1 MATYN
6 QLAMSGGGALGET
19 LTVAGAPYT
28 FTFTTPPFISQ
39 SVYGGDAYFILNSS
53 LGGNPLL
60 TTVNA
65 VGPLGLGSI
74 PLSNTVAGITVPA
87 ANKTFIFDVS
97 GDTGVGSRGQIALT
111 SGDLD
116 PTLTPPSTT
125 IISAVV
131 TRGGEGYVVGDGI
144 TITQNDLQA
153 AGFTNADASQQLD
166 IFLNYL
172 ENGGIGYGI
181 NADLGGVYNT
191 PTGDVRMEQFASSSD
206 GNNSIFNVGFNL
218 RQDVGFG
225 NGSFNFTPN
234 ADITANS
241 YTIQSTGHYT
251 LTIT

>member
-6 QLAMSGGGALGET
+6 QLAMAGGGALGEVLNAAQT
-19 LTVAGAPYT
+19 YT
-28 FTFTTPPFISQ
+28 FTINTPAFVSQ

-53 LGGNPLL
+53 VGGNPLL
-60 TTVNA
+60 SPITA
-65 VGPLGLGSI
+65 AGPLNQGSI
-74 PLSNTVAGITVPA
+74 PLSNVVAGITVPA
-87 ANKTFIFDVS
+87 ANKTFTFDVQ
-97 GDTGVGSRGQIALT
+97 GDNGGGGAIINLT

-125 IISAVV
+125 IISAMV
-131 TRGGEGYVVGDGI
+131 TKAGLNFRTGDGI

-153 AGFTNADASQQLD
+153 AGFTNADASQQFD
-166 IFLNYL
+166 VFTNYI
-172 ENGGIGYGI
+172 ETGYAI

-218 RQDVGFG
+218 RQDVGSG

-234 ADITANS
+234 VDIAANS

-251 LTIT
+251 LTIA

>member
-6 QLAMSGGGALGET
+6 QLAMSGGGALGEA

-28 FTFTTPPFISQ
+28 FTFSTPTFPSQ
-39 SVYGGDAYFILNSS
+39 SIYGGDAYFILNSS
-53 LGGNPLL
+53 VGGNPLL
-60 TTVNA
+60 SPINA
-65 VGPLGLGSI
+65 AGPLRLGSI
-74 PLSNTVAGITVPA
+74 PMSNTVAGITVPA
-87 ANKTFIFDVS
+87 ANKTFTFDVQ
-97 GDTGVGSRGQIALT
+97 GDNGGGGAVINLT

-116 PTLTPPSTT
+116 PTSTT
-125 IISAVV
+125 IISAMVV
-131 TRGGEGYVVGDGI
+131 KAGLNFRTGDGI

-153 AGFTNADASQQLD
+153 AGFTNADASQQFD
-166 IFLNYL
+166 VFTNYI
-172 ENGGIGYGI
+172 ETGYAI

-218 RQDVGFG
+218 RQDVGSG

-234 ADITANS
+234 VDIAANS

-251 LTIT
+251 LTIA

>member
-6 QLAMSGGGALGET
+6 QLAMSGGGALGEA

-28 FTFTTPPFISQ
+28 FTFSTPTFPSQ
-39 SVYGGDAYFILNSS
+39 SIYGGDAYFILNSS
-53 LGGNPLL
+53 VGGNPLL
-60 TTVNA
+60 SPINA
-65 VGPLGLGSI
+65 AGPLRLGSI
-74 PLSNTVAGITVPA
+74 PMSNTVAGITVPA
-87 ANKTFIFDVS
+87 ANKTFTFDVQ
-97 GDTGVGSRGQIALT
+97 GDNGGGGAVINLT

-116 PTLTPPSTT
+116 PTSTT
-125 IISAVV
+125 IISAMV
-131 TRGGEGYVVGDGI
+131 TKAGLNFRTGDGI

-153 AGFTNADASQQLD
+153 AGFTNADASQQFD
-166 IFLNYL
+166 VFTNYI
-172 ENGGIGYGI
+172 ETGYAI

-191 PTGDVRMEQFASSSD
+191 PTGDIRMEQFASSSD

-234 ADITANS
+234 ADIAANS

-251 LTIT
+251 LTIA

>member
-6 QLAMSGGGALGET
+6 QLAMSGGGALGEA

-28 FTFTTPPFISQ
+28 FTFSTPTFPSQ
-39 SVYGGDAYFILNSS
+39 SIYGGDAYFILNSS
-53 LGGNPLL
+53 VGGNPLL
-60 TTVNA
+60 SPINA
-65 VGPLGLGSI
+65 AGPLRLGSI
-74 PLSNTVAGITVPA
+74 PMSNTVGSIDGPGV
-87 ANKTFIFDVS
+87 NKTFTFDVQ
-97 GDTGVGSRGQIALT
+97 GDNGGGGAVINLT

-116 PTLTPPSTT
+116 PTSTT
-125 IISAVV
+125 IISAMVV
-131 TRGGEGYVVGDGI
+131 KAGLNFRTGDGI

-153 AGFTNADASQQLD
+153 AGFTNADDSQQFD
-166 IFLNYL
+166 VFTNYI
-172 ENGGIGYGI
+172 ETGYAI

-218 RQDVGFG
+218 RQDVGSG

-234 ADITANS
+234 VDIAANS

-251 LTIT
+251 LTIA

>member
-28 FTFTTPPFISQ
+28 FTFTTPTFPSQ

-65 VGPLGLGSI
+65 VGPLGLGPI
-74 PLSNTVAGITVPA
+74 PLSNEVAGITVPA
-87 ANKTFIFDVS
+87 ANKTFTFDVS
-97 GDTGVGSRGQIALT
+97 GVSGAGSRGQIALT

-116 PTLTPPSTT
+116 PTLAPPSTT
-125 IISAVV
+125 IISAMVV
-131 TRGGEGYVVGDGI
+131 SGGLNFRTGDGI

-153 AGFTNADASQQLD
+153 AGFTNAGDSQQID
-166 IFLNYL
+166 VFTNYI
-172 ENGGIGYGI
+172 ENGYAID
-181 NADLGGVYNT
+181 ADLGGVYNT
-191 PTGDVRMEQFASSSD
+191 PTGDVRMEQFASSSNSD
-206 GNNSIFNVGFNL
+206 GTIFNVGFNI

-225 NGSFNFTPN
+225 NGTFNFTPTST
-234 ADITANS
+234 IPANS

-251 LTIT
+251 LTIA

>member
-6 QLAMSGGGALGET
+6 QLAMSGGGALGEA

-28 FTFTTPPFISQ
+28 FTFSTPTFPSQ
-39 SVYGGDAYFILNSS
+39 SIYGGDAYFILNSS
-53 LGGNPLL
+53 VGGNPLL
-60 TTVNA
+60 SPINA
-65 VGPLGLGSI
+65 AGPLRLGSI
-74 PLSNTVAGITVPA
+74 PMSNTVGSIDGPGV
-87 ANKTFIFDVS
+87 NKTFTFDVQ
-97 GDTGVGSRGQIALT
+97 GDNGGGGAIINLT

-125 IISAVV
+125 IISAMVV
-131 TRGGEGYVVGDGI
+131 KAGLNFRTGDGI

-153 AGFTNADASQQLD
+153 AGFTNADDSQQFD
-166 IFLNYL
+166 VFTNYI
-172 ENGGIGYGI
+172 ETGYAI

-191 PTGDVRMEQFASSSD
+191 PTGDIRMEQFASSSD

-218 RQDVGFG
+218 RQDVGSG

-234 ADITANS
+234 VDIAANS

-251 LTIT
+251 LTIA

>member
-6 QLAMSGGGALGET
+6 QLAMSGGGALGEA

-28 FTFTTPPFISQ
+28 FTFSTPTFPSQ
-39 SVYGGDAYFILNSS
+39 SIYGGDAYFILNSS
-53 LGGNPLL
+53 VGGNPLL
-60 TTVNA
+60 SPINA
-65 VGPLGLGSI
+65 AGPLRLGSI
-74 PLSNTVAGITVPA
+74 PMSNTVAGITVPA
-87 ANKTFIFDVS
+87 ANKTFTFDVQ
-97 GDTGVGSRGQIALT
+97 GDNGGGGAVINLT

-125 IISAVV
+125 IISAMVV
-131 TRGGEGYVVGDGI
+131 KAGLNFRTGDGI

-153 AGFTNADASQQLD
+153 AGFTNADDSQQFD
-166 IFLNYL
+166 VFTNYI
-172 ENGGIGYGI
+172 ETGYAI

-218 RQDVGFG
+218 RQDVGSG

-234 ADITANS
+234 VDIAANS

-251 LTIT
+251 LTIA

>member
-6 QLAMSGGGALGET
+6 QLAMSGGGALGEA

-28 FTFTTPPFISQ
+28 FTFSTPTFPSQ
-39 SVYGGDAYFILNSS
+39 SIYGGDAYFILNSS
-53 LGGNPLL
+53 VGGNPLL
-60 TTVNA
+60 SPINA
-65 VGPLGLGSI
+65 AGPLRLGSI
-74 PLSNTVAGITVPA
+74 PMSNTVGSIDGPGV
-87 ANKTFIFDVS
+87 NKTFTFDVQ
-97 GDTGVGSRGQIALT
+97 GDNGGGGAVINLT

-125 IISAVV
+125 IISAMVV
-131 TRGGEGYVVGDGI
+131 KAGLNFRTGDGI

-153 AGFTNADASQQLD
+153 AGFTNADDSQQFD
-166 IFLNYL
+166 VFTNYI
-172 ENGGIGYGI
+172 ETGYAI

-218 RQDVGFG
+218 RQDVGSG

-234 ADITANS
+234 VDIAANS

-251 LTIT
+251 LTIA

>member
-6 QLAMSGGGALGET
+6 QLAMSGGGALGEA

-28 FTFTTPPFISQ
+28 FTFSTPTFPSQ
-39 SVYGGDAYFILNSS
+39 SIYGGDAYFILNSS
-53 LGGNPLL
+53 VGGNPLL
-60 TTVNA
+60 SPINA
-65 VGPLGLGSI
+65 AGPLRLGSI
-74 PLSNTVAGITVPA
+74 PMSNTVAGITVPA
-87 ANKTFIFDVS
+87 ANKTFTFDVQ
-97 GDTGVGSRGQIALT
+97 GDNGGGGAVINLT

-116 PTLTPPSTT
+116 PTSTT
-125 IISAVV
+125 IISAMV
-131 TRGGEGYVVGDGI
+131 TKAGLNFRTGDGI

-153 AGFTNADASQQLD
+153 AGFTNADASQQFD
-166 IFLNYL
+166 VFTNYI
-172 ENGGIGYGI
+172 ETGYAI

-218 RQDVGFG
+218 RQDVGSG

-234 ADITANS
+234 VDIAANS

-251 LTIT
+251 LTIA

>member
-28 FTFTTPPFISQ
+28 FTFTTPAFPSQ
-39 SVYGGDAYFILNSS
+39 SIYGGDAYFILNSS

-65 VGPLGLGSI
+65 VGPLGLGPI
-74 PLSNTVAGITVPA
+74 PLSNEVGSIDGFG
-87 ANKTFIFDVS
+87 ANKTFTFDVI
-97 GDTGVGSRGQIALT
+97 GDNGAGSRGQIALT
-111 SGDLD
+111 SGA
-116 PTLTPPSTT
+116 LTGAPPSTT

-131 TRGGEGYVVGDGI
+131 TRGGEGYVVGEGI

-153 AGFTNADASQQLD
+153 AGFTNADDSQQID

-181 NADLGGVYNT
+181 DADLGGAYNT

-234 ADITANS
+234 ADIAANS

-251 LTIT
+251 LTIA